1 MSELLKE
8 RSQVMKELSLI
19 IGKVAVIGLLALMP
33 IVVNA
38 VEYKNMY
45 RPTRYD
51 RYLATTQAGAPT
63 AVFQSTSTLAGSG
76 SAYSATPML
85 DEDGT
90 ATLGGASA
98 PAKAPGGPR
107 RIVNPDGDDDDDTE
121 NGTPIGD
128 ALLPLLLL
136 ACAYLCTRVFRKKHA
151 MKR

>member
-1 MSELLKE
+1 
-8 RSQVMKELSLI
+8 MKKLSLI

-51 RYLATTQAGAPT
+51 RHMTAMQAEAPS
-63 AVFQSTSTLAGSG
+63 AVFRSTGTLAGSG
-76 SAYSATPML
+76 SAYSANPVL
-85 DEDGT
+85 GEDGT
-90 ATLGGASA
+90 ATLGGASSA

-107 RIVNPDGDDDDDTE
+107 RIVNPDGDDEDDTE

-136 ACAYLCTRVFRKKHA
+136 ACAYLCTRVFRRNRA
-151 MKR
+151 MKGNND